1 MSHGNAF
8 VVRAIDGELQVGR
21 DRLGYAEVTASS
33 EPDMF
38 FGLGYMHALDRQ
50 VQMWLTRIIGR
61 GQGSQH
67 LDPGPE
73 MIEVDRYM
81 RWIDLAGD
89 AEREVAQLTPAA
101 LALVEAYCRGVNAA
115 VRASSRPLEFRLVGY
130 RADPWTVSD
139 VLLVAKMIGYVGLAS
154 TQADSEKFIIQLIQ
168 AGLDEARLKELFPP
182 ITETITPGLA
192 GLLKGLKG
200 MAPIVPAAAGWKRL
214 LPAFSASNNWVVGPG
229 KSASGTTILSA
240 DPHLN
245 FQLPNIWYQVTLRC
259 GARVLSGASVA
270 GTPAV
275 AVGRTGPLAWAATY
289 GTMDL
294 CDHFVE
300 ELRDGQV
307 RRGDRWVPVSVREEI
322 IRPKKG
328 APITLRVASTDRGT
342 IEGESLEDGHHLAL
356 ALSIKKYPGSAA
368 QSLDAFFKIF
378 RAGTVAEAMDLFA
391 GLTFSP
397 FNWVLADEK
406 NIGYQLGGLFPGK
419 RPGSSGLL
427 PYLGWE
433 AADAWQGP
441 VDPRT
446 YPRAFNPEGGVH
458 VTANNDLNAFGQV
471 RPMTLPMA
479 SYRADLIRRRLDAQP
494 KLGVEDMKRLHLD
507 RYSLQAETFMALLRP
522 LLPATPEGRALAAW
536 DLRYTADSVGA
547 THFENVYLSLVRLVF
562 GELGIGPGALA
573 FAMDESVLFP
583 MLHGNFDAVLL
594 SERSAWFAGRP
605 RQELFRTAIERGLAL
620 PAPRHGEARRLK
632 VANLFFGGKL
642 PGWLGFDHVL
652 EHVGSRAT
660 IPQSQAYRFAGR
672 DGSFAATFR
681 LVTDLATR
689 FQDVA
694 LAGGASGSRF
704 SPYYKAS
711 MAGWEAGRYHRV
723 ELDAVPPA

>member
-1 MSHGNAF
+1 MSHASSF
-8 VVRAIDGELQVGR
+8 TVRAIDGEIQVRR
-21 DRLGYAEVTASS
+21 DELGYPDVTASS
-33 EPDMF
+33 EPDML
-38 FGLGYMHALDRQ
+38 FGLGYLHALDRQ

-73 MIEVDRYM
+73 MIEVDKYM

-89 AEREVAQLTPAA
+89 AEREVALLTPAA
-101 LALVEAYCRGVNAA
+101 LALVQAYCRGVNAA
-115 VRASSRPLEFRLVGY
+115 VRASARPLEFRLVGY
-130 RADPWTVSD
+130 RADEWTVAD

-168 AGLDEARLKELFPP
+168 AGIDEARLKELFPP
-182 ITETITPGLA
+182 ITETLTPALVE
-192 GLLKGLKG
+192 LLRGLKG
-200 MAPIVPAAAGWKRL
+200 MTPIVPPTAGWKRL
-214 LPAFSASNNWVVGPG
+214 LPSFAASNNWVVGPG
-229 KSASGTTILSA
+229 KSASGTAILAA

-245 FQLPNIWYQVTLRC
+245 LQLPNIWYQVTLRC
-259 GARVLSGASVA
+259 GERVLSGAGVA

-275 AVGRTGPLAWAATY
+275 AIGRTGQLAWAATY

-294 CDHFVE
+294 SDHFVE
-300 ELRDGQV
+300 ELRGGQV
-307 RRGDRWVPVSVREEI
+307 RRGDRWVPLTLREEV

-328 APITLRVASTDRGT
+328 PAITFRVASTDHGT
-342 IEGESLEDGHHLAL
+342 LEGESLEDGHHLAL
-356 ALSIKKYPGSAA
+356 ALSIKKYPGTAA

-378 RAGTVAEAMDLFA
+378 RAGSVAEAMDLFA

-397 FNWVLADEK
+397 FNWVLADRK
-406 NIGYQLGGLFPGK
+406 DIGYQLGGLFPTK

-433 AADAWQGP
+433 AGDAWQGP

-446 YPRAFNPEGGVH
+446 YPRAFNPAAGVH

-479 SYRADLIRRRLDAQP
+479 SYRADLIRRRLDEQP
-494 KLGVEDMKRLHLD
+494 TLGVEDMKRIHYD
-507 RYSLQAETFMALLRP
+507 RYSLQAEKFMALLRP
-522 LLPATPEGRALAAW
+522 LLPETPAGRTLAAW
-536 DLRYTADSVGA
+536 DLRYTADSLGA
-547 THFENVYLSLVRLVF
+547 THFENVYLALVKLVF
-562 GELGIGPGALA
+562 GELGIGEGALA
-573 FAMDESVLFP
+573 FAMDETVLFP

-594 SERSAWFAGRP
+594 RERSAWFAGRP
-605 RQELFRTAIERGLAL
+605 REALLRTAIERGLAQ
-620 PAPRHGEARRLK
+620 PAPRHGAARRLK

-642 PGWLGFDHVL
+642 PGWLGFDQVI

-660 IPQSQAYRFAGR
+660 IPQSQLYRFAGR

-681 LVTDLATR
+681 LVTDLASR
-689 FQDVA
+689 HLDVA
-694 LAGGASGSRF
+694 MAGGASGNRF
-704 SPYYKAS
+704 SRYYKAS
-711 MAGWEAGRYHRV
+711 MADWVSGRYHRV
-723 ELDAVPPA
+723 KV